1 MSDRKQGLDK
11 RFFKKQESIS
21 ERVTVSESSVT
32 RQSSKKK
39 RVCQQEMK

>member
-21 ERVTVSESSVT
+21 ERVTVTESSVT

-39 RVCQQEMK
+39 GFVSKK